1 MSKTRLPSTEQRSI
15 LSCFPYGIGYGSDG
29 VSLLLRLGPYRILLD
44 CGLSDLT
51 PLLTQ
56 GMAPADAVFCSHA
69 HSDHARGLLGLH
81 ECFPKLPIYAS
92 GVTTQLL
99 SLNWLK
105 EKIPP
110 GFCRPLEWR
119 SPIQLFENLS
129 VELFSAGHLPGAA
142 MVLLTYKLPN
152 RTYKVL
158 YTGDFSLSNL
168 QLVEGVSIET
178 LRGLN
183 PDVLIT
189 ESSYG
194 NKRHPHRRQQEKQLM
209 QQIDQALQGVQSVLF
224 PVPILGI
231 GQEILKLLRS
241 HHQFTGRD
249 LDIWVTGNL
258 IQTCDRYEE
267 LLPQFPIAVQNFA
280 KHQPLFWDDRVYPRL
295 RPLSMES
302 TFDLGEKPCVV
313 LTDQLIP
320 FLSSQTEP
328 RPWQIL
334 LPEDHPDG
342 IIPDI
347 VSLPHSEFL
356 QKSTYLLAEHSDGRN
371 TTQLIHNLR
380 PQHIVFV
387 HGSPSD
393 IGDLT
398 SLVELQSRYQ
408 LHSPSNNT
416 LVELPIGE
424 KFIQPAPP
432 VITLY
437 GGEVNEIDS
446 AIAVTLDDTITQD
459 PRWYPFADTGLIEAR
474 WQGDELVLRGIS
486 QRELRSQAQEEKRL
500 DALDCCSNCL
510 HYRHQRCWNQ
520 LSPLAGFRVTPEGH
534 CPVFESV
541 PEV

>member
-1 MSKTRLPSTEQRSI
+1 
-15 LSCFPYGIGYGSDG
+15 
-29 VSLLLRLGPYRILLD
+29 
-44 CGLSDLT
+44 
-51 PLLTQ
+51 
-56 GMAPADAVFCSHA
+56 MAPADAVFCSHA

-81 ECFPKLPIYAS
+81 ECFPNLPIYAS

-99 SLNWLK
+99 SLNWLN
-105 EKIPP
+105 EKIQPD
-110 GFCRPLEWR
+110 FCRPLAWR

-142 MVLLTYKLPN
+142 MILLTYELPN

-209 QQIDQALQGVQSVLF
+209 QQIDQALQGGQSVLF

-241 HHQFTGRD
+241 HHQFTGRE

-295 RPLSMES
+295 RPLHTES
-302 TFDLGEKPCVV
+302 TFDLGKKPCVV

-342 IIPDI
+342 IIPDLA
-347 VSLPHSEFL
+347 SLPQSEFL
-356 QKSTYLLAEHSDGRN
+356 QTSTYLLAEHSDGRN

-380 PQHIVFV
+380 PQHLVFV

-474 WQGDELVLRGIS
+474 WQGEELVLRGIS

-500 DALDCCSNCL
+500 DDLDCCSNCL

-520 LSPLAGFRVTPEGH
+520 LSPLAGFRVTTEGH
-534 CPVFESV
+534 CPVFEFVS
-541 PEV
+541 EA

>member
-1 MSKTRLPSTEQRSI
+1 MI
-15 LSCFPYGIGYGSDG
+15 
-29 VSLLLRLGPYRILLD
+29 
-44 CGLSDLT
+44 
-51 PLLTQ
+51 
-56 GMAPADAVFCSHA
+56 
-69 HSDHARGLLGLH
+69 
-81 ECFPKLPIYAS
+81 
-92 GVTTQLL
+92 
-99 SLNWLK
+99 
-105 EKIPP
+105 
-110 GFCRPLEWR
+110 
-119 SPIQLFENLS
+119 
-129 VELFSAGHLPGAA
+129 
-142 MVLLTYKLPN
+142 LLTYELPN

-194 NKRHPHRRQQEKQLM
+194 TKRHPHRRQQEKQLM
-209 QQIDQALQGVQSVLF
+209 QQIDQALQGGQSVLF

-241 HHQFTGRD
+241 HHQFTGRE

-267 LLPQFPIAVQNFA
+267 LLPQLPLAVQNFA

-295 RPLSMES
+295 RPLSTES

-313 LTDQLIP
+313 LTDQLVP

-342 IIPDI
+342 MIPDL
-347 VSLPHSEFL
+347 VSLPQSEFL

-408 LHSPSNNT
+408 LHSPSDNT

-500 DALDCCSNCL
+500 DDLDCCSNCL
-510 HYRHQRCWNQ
+510 HYRHQRCWNR

-534 CPVFESV
+534 CPVFEAL
-541 PEV
+541 PES